1 MSKVLEVNDD
11 LPIKTSKPVHSGKV
25 RAVYWL
31 TKEDSQ
37 RLIKE
42 KGYAV
47 SPDAELAVMVISDR
61 ISAFDC
67 IWHGEGGMNGVPCK
81 GAALNAISA
90 HWFDLFRKKGLADSH
105 ILDIPHPLVWIV
117 QKARPVMIE
126 AISRQYI
133 TGSMWRSY
141 SKGEREFCGLKIPE
155 GLKNNQK
162 LDKLLI
168 TPSTKG
174 ILKGI
179 PGVPE
184 ADDVNISRADLEQ
197 NYKAFG
203 FGSSEDIS
211 LYEKLLADGFGVI
224 GQALSELDQIFVDT
238 KFEFGYVTDRSGKE
252 KLIYMDE
259 VGTPDSSRIWD
270 GPAYR
275 ENGQVIEKSKEG
287 FRQLLLKTFPDP
299 DILLNKDRMEERKA
313 LAQNNALPQSVLMEV
328 SKTYSDIAEK
338 ITGKKLRVS
347 EDPRQEIITILDVQF
362 GLVESNAKR
371 SAEAALSR
379 EVKRARQLPSQGDL
393 GLAEL
398 TAVSPVDGRYHKST
412 KGLAEYYSEFGLIR
426 YRMHVE
432 VEYFLALM
440 KQLPQGHDLPDGTAQ
455 KLRDIVDGLTVQQ
468 AQEIKATE
476 RITNHDVKAVEYFI
490 KARFDELGLE
500 KYKEWVH
507 FALTSQDIN
516 NTATPLLMKDAMEK
530 LYIPSMEA
538 LVETIRGRLPE
549 WDMPML
555 AKTHGQPASPT
566 NLAKEFKVFIE
577 RIEAQLKLLKQVP
590 HTCKFGGA
598 TGNMNAHLVTFPG
611 VDWRGFANDFC
622 AQHLGLDRQQYT
634 TQIEHYDNMGAIFD
648 AVKRINTILVDLC
661 RDIWMYV
668 SMEYFKQKIVA
679 GEVGSSAMPHKVNP
693 IDFENAEGNLGLAN
707 ALLEHLAQ
715 KLPVSRLQRDLTD
728 STVLRNVGVP
738 FAHTA
743 IALTSMQRGLG
754 KLLVNRSAVEADLEA
769 SWAVVGEA
777 IQNILRREGYP
788 KPYEALRDLTRTNE
802 AMTKERMHRFIESLS
817 VGAKIK
823 DELKVITP
831 YNYVGYK

>member
-11 LPIKTSKPVHSGKV
+11 LPIRTSQPVHSGKV

-42 KGYAV
+42 KGYDV
-47 SPDAELAVMVISDR
+47 SSDAELAVMVISDR

-67 IWHGEGGMNGVPCK
+67 IWHGKGGMNGVPCK

-105 ILDIPHPLVWIV
+105 ILDVPHPLVWIV

-184 ADDVNISRADLEQ
+184 ADDVNIARSDLEK

-203 FGSSEDIS
+203 FGSLEDIN
-211 LYEKLLADGFGVI
+211 LYEKLLTDGFGVI
-224 GQALSELDQIFVDT
+224 GQALSDLDQIFVDT
-238 KFEFGYVTDRSGKE
+238 KFEFGYVTDRSGKD

-275 ENGQVIEKSKEG
+275 ESGNVVEKSKES

-338 ITGKKLRVS
+338 ITSKRLRVS
-347 EDPRQEIITILDVQF
+347 ENPRQEIITILDVQY
-362 GLVESNAKR
+362 GLVDCDAKR
-371 SAEAALSR
+371 SA
-379 EVKRARQLPSQGDL
+379 KRARHLPSQGEL

-398 TAVSPVDGRYHKST
+398 TAVSPVDGRYHKNT
-412 KGLAEYYSEFGLIR
+412 KGLAEYFSEFGLIR
-426 YRMHVE
+426 YRVHVE

-440 KQLPQGHDLPDGTAQ
+440 KQLPQGHDLPAGTAQ

-507 FALTSQDIN
+507 FALTSQDVN

-530 LYIPSMEA
+530 LYVPSVET
-538 LVETIRGRLPE
+538 LVETLRGRLPD

-598 TGNMNAHLVTFPG
+598 TGNMNAHLVTFPR

-622 AQHLGLDRQQYT
+622 MQHLGLNRQQYT

-648 AVKRINTILVDLC
+648 AVKRINTILVDFC

-707 ALLEHLAQ
+707 AILEHLAQ

-743 IALTSMQRGLG
+743 IAMASMQRGLG
-754 KLLVNRSAVEADLEA
+754 KLLVNRSAVEADLEGN
-769 SWAVVGEA
+769 WAVVAEA

-802 AMTKERMHRFIESLS
+802 AMTKDRIHRFIDSLNID
-817 VGAKIK
+817 AKIK

-831 YNYVGYK
+831 YNYVGYN